1 MLTCLAFGLLKLRSE
16 KFDWALAAS
25 RARQVFAGRR
35 RVKLEK
41 IEMYH
46 FMGEGICCGRWSLD
60 SLLGA

>member
-1 MLTCLAFGLLKLRSE
+1 MFGLLKLRSE

-46 FMGEGICCGRWSLD
+46 FMGEGKGCGRYVGRFTLSWVLEI
-60 SLLGA
+60 A